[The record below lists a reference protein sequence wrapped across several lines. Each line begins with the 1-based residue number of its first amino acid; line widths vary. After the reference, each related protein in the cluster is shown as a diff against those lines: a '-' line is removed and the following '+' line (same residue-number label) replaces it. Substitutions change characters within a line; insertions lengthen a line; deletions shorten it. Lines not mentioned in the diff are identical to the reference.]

1 MDRSM
6 PPHIRK
12 LFEDASPERRRE
24 MASVWALFDVE
35 EEARAEAFEA
45 DRTWTELEDQFG
57 LQGDEEAGAASDTDA
72 ASKTD
77 EDRSPRHQQGAE
89 RHSRHRLLTAG
100 FRTVALTV
108 ALALCA
114 VGAWL
119 WTQPVTVEA
128 TGGDRVTATLPDG
141 STVELN
147 GRSRLSYRRGFE
159 SLPFVESE
167 KRRVRLDGEAFFSVQ
182 PGNRPFVVETPNAQV
197 TALGTKFTVE
207 TFEETSS
214 KMTQVTL
221 RSGQVR
227 FAPGDRPG
235 RPVTLAKRGTRSQ
248 LTGASGTPTPPTQID
263 LSYAEAWRRGGFAV
277 QEASLS
283 VTLRKLERQFGTS
296 IRLDADTLQSRPMTL
311 LYAQDAELEE
321 VLTDICIVQDL
332 TYRPTSQG
340 YVLTTP

>member
-1 MDRSM
+1 MDGSM
-6 PPHIRK
+6 PPDIRK
-12 LFEDASPERRRE
+12 LFEDASTERRRE
-24 MASVWALFDVE
+24 MASVWALFDAE

-45 DRTWTELEDQFG
+45 DRTWAELEDQFG
-57 LQGDEEAGAASDTDA
+57 LQGDKEAEEAASDPE
-72 ASKTD
+72 
-77 EDRSPRHQQGAE
+77 EDRPARHQQGAE

-100 FRTVALTV
+100 FRTVALTA

-119 WTQPVTVEA
+119 WTRPVTVEA
-128 TGGDRVTATLPDG
+128 TGGNRVTATLPDG

-147 GRSRLSYRRGFE
+147 GRSTLTYRRGFE
-159 SLPFVESE
+159 ALPFVELE
-167 KRRVRLDGEAFFSVQ
+167 KRRVRLDGEAFFSVH
-182 PGNRPFVVETPNAQV
+182 PGNRPFVVETSNAQV

-207 TFEETSS
+207 TFEETPS

-227 FAPGDRPG
+227 FAPTDRPD
-235 RPVTLAKRGTRSQ
+235 RPVTLSTRGARSQ
-248 LTGASGTPTPPTQID
+248 LAGASGAPTAPTQID

-277 QEASLS
+277 QEASLF

-296 IRLDADTLQSRPMTL
+296 IRLDADVSQSRPMTL